1 MRVAIKWNAFKKAQG
16 VFGGGLMVVCAFVL
30 MWIGVSSD
38 VSTDN
43 QLSGVVKKAID
54 IDAEHPDP
62 NDNGKIVVAAAPWT
76 TPDRYE
82 DEFLRSTGPLL
93 LQRRVEMLQWVEEQ
107 KEGSVAPVYTL
118 QWVEGQV
125 DFFRFQVPQGHENPL
140 LSITGQKYQAQQSKF
155 GAFNGSRLLSLI
167 QKLELLNLTPEMLKD
182 SSLEISENKLVL
194 RRNPSMQLP
203 SLGDTRVWYEALPPG
218 DYTVLTV
225 QEDERSLVGAQ
236 ASTQLFVE
244 PGLFDSSELLVR
256 LEGGSDASFRRM
268 LYLGGLLLCA
278 GLLSL
283 MMPHAPKFDLNP
295 YMNVRGSLA
304 VVIASFGLSFVVTAL
319 FFLLSFAR

>member
-1 MRVAIKWNAFKKAQG
+1 MAIKWKAFKKAQG

-30 MWIGVSSD
+30 MWVGVSSD
-38 VSTDN
+38 VYTDN
-43 QLSGVVKKAID
+43 QVSGLVKKAID

-76 TPDRYE
+76 TTDRYE
-82 DEFLRSTGPLL
+82 DEFLRPTGPLL
-93 LQRRVEMLQWVEEQ
+93 LRRHVEMLQWVEER

-140 LSITGQKYQAQQSKF
+140 LSIPAQNYQAQQSRF
-155 GAFNGSRLLSLI
+155 GAFTGSRLLPFI
-167 QKLELLNLTPEMLKD
+167 QKLEPLNLTSEILKD

-194 RRNPSMQLP
+194 RKNPGMQLP
-203 SLGDTRVWYEALPPG
+203 SLGDTRVWYGVLPQG

-225 QEDERSLVGAQ
+225 QEDERSLVGAE

-244 PGLFDSSELLVR
+244 PGLFDASQLLVR
-256 LEGGSDASFRRM
+256 LEGDADAGFHRM
-268 LYLGGLLLCA
+268 LYLGGLLLFV
-278 GLLSL
+278 GLMSL
-283 MMPHAPKFDLNP
+283 MMPHASRFDLNP
-295 YMNVRGSLA
+295 YLNVRGSLA
-304 VVIASFGLSFVVTAL
+304 VVIASVGLSFVVTSL
-319 FFLLSFAR
+319 FFLLSFVR

>member
-1 MRVAIKWNAFKKAQG
+1 
-16 VFGGGLMVVCAFVL
+16 MVVCAFVL
-30 MWIGVSSD
+30 MWVGVSSD

-43 QLSGVVKKAID
+43 QLSGLVRKAID
-54 IDAEHPDP
+54 IDAENPDP

-76 TPDRYE
+76 TSDRYE
-82 DEFLRSTGPLL
+82 DEFLRPTGPLL
-93 LQRRVEMLQWVEEQ
+93 LRRHVEMLQWVEER

-140 LSITGQKYQAQQSKF
+140 LSIPTQNYQAQQSRF
-155 GAFNGSRLLSLI
+155 GAFDGSRLLPFI
-167 QKLELLNLTPEMLKD
+167 QKLEPLNLTSEILKD

-194 RRNPSMQLP
+194 RKNPGMQLP
-203 SLGDTRVWYEALPPG
+203 SLGDTRVWYEVLPQG

-225 QEDERSLVGAQ
+225 QEDERSLVGAE

-244 PGLFDSSELLVR
+244 PGLFDASELLVR
-256 LEGGSDASFRRM
+256 LEGGADASFHRM
-268 LYLGGLLLCA
+268 LYLGGLLLCV

-295 YMNVRGSLA
+295 YLNVRGSLA
-304 VVIASFGLSFVVTAL
+304 VLIASVGLSFVVTAL

>member
-1 MRVAIKWNAFKKAQG
+1 MAIKWNAFKKAQG

-30 MWIGVSSD
+30 MWVGVSSD

-43 QLSGVVKKAID
+43 QLSGLVRKAID
-54 IDAEHPDP
+54 IDADNPDP

-76 TPDRYE
+76 TSDRYE
-82 DEFLRSTGPLL
+82 DEFLRPTGPLL
-93 LQRRVEMLQWVEEQ
+93 LRRHVEMLQWVEER

-140 LSITGQKYQAQQSKF
+140 LSIPTQNYQAQQSRF
-155 GAFNGSRLLSLI
+155 GAFNGSRLLGFI
-167 QKLELLNLTPEMLKD
+167 QKLEPLNLTSEILKD

-194 RRNPSMQLP
+194 RKNPGMQLP
-203 SLGDTRVWYEALPPG
+203 SLGDTRVWYEALPQG

-225 QEDERSLVGAQ
+225 QEDERSLVGAE

-244 PGLFDSSELLVR
+244 PGLFDASELLVR
-256 LEGGSDASFRRM
+256 LEGGADTSFRKI
-268 LYLGGLLLCA
+268 LYLGGLLLCV

-295 YMNVRGSLA
+295 YLNVRGSFA
-304 VVIASFGLSFVVTAL
+304 VLIASVGLSFVVTAL
-319 FFLLSFAR
+319 FFLLSLAR

>member
-1 MRVAIKWNAFKKAQG
+1 
-16 VFGGGLMVVCAFVL
+16 MVVCAFVL
-30 MWIGVSSD
+30 MWVGVSSD

-76 TPDRYE
+76 TSDRYE
-82 DEFLRSTGPLL
+82 DEFLRPFGPLL
-93 LQRRVEMLQWVEEQ
+93 LQRHVEMLQWVEEQ

-125 DFFRFQVPQGHENPL
+125 DFFGFQVPQGHENPL
-140 LSITGQKYQAQQSKF
+140 LSIPGQRYQAQQSRF
-155 GAFNGSRLLSLI
+155 GAFNGSRLLPLL
-167 QKLELLNLTPEMLKD
+167 QKLEPLNLTPDILKD
-182 SSLEISENKLVL
+182 SSFEISENKLLL
-194 RRNPSMQLP
+194 RRNPGMQLP
-203 SLGDTRVWYEALPPG
+203 SLGDTRVWYEVLPQG

-225 QEDERSLVGAQ
+225 QEDERSLVGAED
-236 ASTQLFVE
+236 APHLFVE
-244 PGLFDSSELLVR
+244 PGLFDASELLVR
-256 LEGGSDASFRRM
+256 LEGGADASFRRM

-295 YMNVRGSLA
+295 HLNARGSLA
-304 VVIASFGLSFVVTAL
+304 VLIASIGLSFVVTSL